1 MATASPSI
9 VPEPAMF
16 VDTQRLHVA
25 VQKSGRLADYS
36 RGLLRDAG
44 LKIQNGK
51 NALTARA
58 DNFPLDL
65 MFVRDDD
72 IPTFVADGVCEF
84 GMVGRNV
91 LEEFLLDQP
100 DARIEVIA
108 PLGFGR
114 CALKVAAPEAQA
126 YPGAQILAGE
136 RIATSYPRML
146 RRFLDD
152 RGIEA
157 TVVKM
162 NGAVELAPRLGI
174 ARFVCDLVSTGAT
187 LEANGLV
194 PVETVMESEAMMIRT
209 VKPLSPEKVEA
220 ADNLLRRLEGVLA
233 TQESKYIMLNAPE
246 AALADISAILPGAE
260 SPTVIPLAGNPGHF
274 AVHAVCKE
282 SVFWETLQKLKAAGA
297 SAILVMPIEKM
308 MM

>member
-1 MATASPSI
+1 ML
-9 VPEPAMF
+9 
-16 VDTQRLHVA
+16 VDSGRLHIA

-51 NALTARA
+51 NALTARV
-58 DNFPLDL
+58 DNFPIDL

-91 LEEFLLDQP
+91 LEEFALDQP
-100 DARIEVIA
+100 EALFEVIA

-114 CALKVAAPEAQA
+114 CALKIAAPEATP
-126 YPGAQILAGE
+126 YRGPESLAGA
-136 RIATSYPRML
+136 RVATSYPRL
-146 RRFLDD
+146 TRRFLDE

-157 TVVKM
+157 SVVRM

-174 ARFVCDLVSTGAT
+174 AGFICDLVSTGAT

-194 PVETVMESEAMMIRT
+194 PVETVMESEAVLVRT
-209 VKPLSPEKVEA
+209 LKPLSA
-220 ADNLLRRLEGVLA
+220 AKQGLSDNLWRRIEGVLA

-246 AALADISAILPGAE
+246 EALDAIAAILPGAE
-260 SPTVIPLAGNPGHF
+260 SPTIIPLAGRAGHY
-274 AVHAVCKE
+274 AVHAVCQE
-282 SVFWETLQKLKAAGA
+282 SVFWETLEKLKAAGA